1 MQISLG
7 TMIMD
12 IIRHNMK
19 QAWSCMLANLKIIC
33 RFYAHP
39 MNQNSVDMF
48 GPRYV
53 GDDFLRVETSPVKS
67 TFVPYEISKV
77 NFRCAEKQFL
87 VCTSE

>member
-12 IIRHNMK
+12 IHHNMK
-19 QAWSCMLANLKIIC
+19 QAWSCMLGNLKIIC

-39 MNQNSVDMF
+39 VNQNSVDMF

-53 GDDFLRVETSPVKS
+53 GDDFLRVGTSLVKS

-87 VCTSE
+87 VSMSE